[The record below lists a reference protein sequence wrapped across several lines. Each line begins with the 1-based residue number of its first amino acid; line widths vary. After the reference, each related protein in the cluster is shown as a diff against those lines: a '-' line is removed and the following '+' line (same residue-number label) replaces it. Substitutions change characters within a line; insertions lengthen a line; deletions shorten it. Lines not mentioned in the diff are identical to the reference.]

1 MQRVQVFRD
10 IIEDDE
16 RERSPVLVR
25 VLAFAWAKDALGS
38 EQTEVDLPEGST
50 VEGMLMQLKESNPG
64 LAQRSDA
71 LTVAVNEEFV
81 DSDCVLKA
89 GDEVALIPPIS
100 GGCRV

>member
-1 MQRVQVFRD
+1 MDGR
-10 IIEDDE
+10 
-16 RERSPVLVR
+16 RERFPVLVR

-38 EQTEVDLPEGST
+38 GQTEVEVPEGAT
-50 VEGMLMQLKESNPG
+50 VKAVLRQMADSHPG

-81 DSDCVLKA
+81 DPDWVLKA

>member
-1 MQRVQVFRD
+1 M
-10 IIEDDE
+10 DDKSE
-16 RERSPVLVR
+16 RFPVLIR

-38 EQTEVDLPEGST
+38 EETEVELPAGST
-50 VEGMLMQLKESNPG
+50 VEGMLKRLKDSNPK

-81 DSDCVLKA
+81 DPDWVLKA

-100 GGCRV
+100 GGFRV